1 MKDEPNAG
9 DDALELRIDRKTCI
23 SADGTPIEVI
33 RGLILR
39 LEAGTFGALMGP
51 SGCGKT
57 TALRIA
63 AGLDR
68 DFAGT
73 RRVPRSGRLGI
84 VFQEPCLLPWR
95 TVEENIRLVL
105 PADEAASDP
114 GEHIDTLGL
123 ASHVTHYPGE
133 LSLGLARRAAIAR
146 AFAVQ
151 PTLLL
156 LDEPFVSLDE
166 TTAARLREE
175 LVALT
180 RRKRMT
186 TLCVTHDLSEAIE
199 LADHLFSLSH
209 RPAQVIFEKRLSSYK
224 IPRSKADIASI
235 AEELRHALSRCANPD
250 RGGASRSPPAATF
263 SGQRQRSHAKA
274 SLRQRLLSAQWP
286 R

>member
-1 MKDEPNAG
+1 MKEEPNAG
-9 DDALELRIDRKTCI
+9 GDALELRIDRKTYI

-33 RGLILR
+33 RGLNLR
-39 LEAGTFGALMGP
+39 LEAGSFGVLMGP

-57 TALRIA
+57 TVLRIA
-63 AGLDR
+63 AGLDP

-73 RRVPRSGRLGI
+73 RRVPHSGRLGI

-105 PADEAASDP
+105 PADEAGSDL
-114 GEHIDTLGL
+114 GELIDTLGL
-123 ASHVTHYPGE
+123 ASHMARYPGE

-146 AFAVQ
+146 AFAVR

-166 TTAARLREE
+166 TTAAQLREE
-175 LVALT
+175 LGALT

-186 TLCVTHDLSEAIE
+186 TLCVTHDLAEAIE
-199 LADHLFSLSH
+199 LADHLFFLSD
-209 RPAQVIFEKRLSSYK
+209 RPAHVIFEKRLPSDRV
-224 IPRSKADIASI
+224 PRSKADIFAI
-235 AEELRHALSRCANPD
+235 AEELRHVLSRCARPGQD
-250 RGGASRSPPAATF
+250 RASRSPPAATL
-263 SGQRQRSHAKA
+263 SSQCQSPLAMG
-274 SLRQRLLSAQWP
+274 SLRRRLLSAQWP